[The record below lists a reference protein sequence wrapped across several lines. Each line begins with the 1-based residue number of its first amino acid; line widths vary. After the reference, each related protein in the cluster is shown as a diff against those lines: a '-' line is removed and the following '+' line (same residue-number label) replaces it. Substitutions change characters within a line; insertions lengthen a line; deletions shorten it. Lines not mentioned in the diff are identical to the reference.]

1 MNSLCIIGDVL
12 IDVTLSTSTSP
23 LKMRLGG
30 VFHCARAMW
39 ALGKNYSIA
48 YFAPKYL
55 VSHIE
60 SFLEHLGQP
69 KTIYLGE
76 VLTAPYIMLIGEP
89 KEIGDQEYEFL
100 LRDNISIGYYEE
112 GLKNLNQYDNFLC
125 LSGNYDL
132 SKVYGFLPQ
141 GAEISID
148 LTNNIESFDNLSS
161 YTFKNIFLST
171 SSTVFQKYYEEE
183 KDFDINTFLDSFK
196 SRCECVILKENRG
209 GSRAKSFVSKKSISV
224 DSQTQPIVH
233 SVGVGDVYNIG
244 FLAAGFPE
252 VKENLSFAS
261 FLAMEYAST
270 TFPEDFRKMAE
281 RLKKVLPED
290 LVSLK
295 GVSLPWE
302 KRKDVIIYLAAPDF
316 DFVDT
321 RALDEVEKSLNY
333 HNFVTRRPIKEN
345 GQMEHNASEKRKNE
359 LFFKDMRL
367 LESCNMLVAVLLY
380 NDPGTL
386 IEIGIA
392 AERKIPTIVYDPNG
406 IATNCMLT
414 QLPDL
419 LSSNL
424 DDIICEVFVQSQKI
438 IR

>member
-1 MNSLCIIGDVL
+1 MGPRKGLYYSVL
-12 IDVTLSTSTSP
+12 RS
-23 LKMRLGG
+23 
-30 VFHCARAMW
+30 
-39 ALGKNYSIA
+39 KN
-48 YFAPKYL
+48 L

-60 SFLEHLGQP
+60 SFLEHLGKP
-69 KTIYLGE
+69 TTIYLGE
-76 VLTAPYIMLIGEP
+76 VLTAPYVMLIGEP

-100 LRDNISIGYYEE
+100 LRDNISIDYYEE
-112 GLKNLNQYDNFLC
+112 SLKSLDQYDNFLC

-141 GAEISID
+141 GADISID
-148 LTNNIESFDNLSS
+148 LTNNIESLDNLRS

-171 SSTVFQKYYEEE
+171 SSAVFQKYYEEE
-183 KDFDINTFLDSFK
+183 KIFDIDAFFDNFK
-196 SRCECVILKENRG
+196 GRSECVILKENRG
-209 GSRAKSFVSKKSISV
+209 GSRAKNFKLEKIVLV
-224 DSQTQPIVH
+224 DSQTQPVVH

-244 FLAAGFPE
+244 FLAAGFSE
-252 VKENLSFAS
+252 IKENLSFAS
-261 FLAMEYAST
+261 FLALEYAST
-270 TFPEDFRKMAE
+270 TFPEDFRKMTK

-302 KRKDVIIYLAAPDF
+302 KRKDVVIYLAAPDF

-321 RALDEVEKSLNY
+321 RAIDVLEKSLKY
-333 HNFVTRRPIKEN
+333 HNFETRRPIKEN
-345 GQMEHNASEKRKNE
+345 GQMEQNASEKRKNE

-380 NDPGTL
+380 NDPGTM

-392 AERKIPTIVYDPNG
+392 AERKIPTVVYDPHG

-419 LSSNL
+419 LSV
-424 DDIICEVFVQSQKI
+424 I
-438 IR
+438 